1 MVYHCALELFCP
13 QSSDCKP
20 VSAKLQTFY
29 HRRNLPFMDTTMT
42 QLTPYSASPSSRQF
56 SVLLTVCLAGVIL
69 PLNFVSGA
77 VATPAIAR
85 ELGGSAQALSW
96 ITNAFMLTFGCFLMA
111 AGALADEIGRKKVFI
126 SGVAGF
132 ALLSLLQSFSTS
144 LLAIDLLRGTQG
156 IVAAAALAGGSAAL
170 AQEFDG
176 PARTRAFS
184 LLGTSF
190 GVGLAFG
197 PFVAGL
203 LIEHFGWRSVF
214 FSSMAV
220 ALLSL
225 LAGSWRMQESRNP
238 DAQGIDWPGTL
249 SFTAMLALLTWA
261 LMDIPQYGLR
271 SAPVLGM
278 LGGAT
283 LLLALFIAVE
293 LRVKHP
299 MLDLS
304 LFRFPRFIG
313 VQALP
318 LATGF
323 CFVVL
328 LVILPM
334 QFIGII
340 GLSEQQ
346 AGLMMMALSLPMLA
360 VPLIAAWLTRWVS
373 AGVLC
378 TSGLVLAALGLWWLS
393 VAVNAQNFAQMILP
407 MLLIGLGTG
416 LPWGLMDGLSVSVVP
431 KERAGMATGIFSTTR
446 VAGEGISLATVG
458 ALLAAFMYNGLA
470 MHFSGADIA
479 QASQRLATG
488 DLHQAQRLIPGAS
501 VAQLQQIY
509 ATSLHHLLLCL
520 MAITLA
526 SALVVLL
533 ALAGKETTPDTA
545 GVQNDLAP

>member
-1 MVYHCALELFCP
+1 
-13 QSSDCKP
+13 
-20 VSAKLQTFY
+20 
-29 HRRNLPFMDTTMT
+29 MT
-42 QLTPYSASPSSRQF
+42 QPTLRSASHATGQF
-56 SVLLTVCLAGVIL
+56 SVLFTVCLAGMIL

-111 AGALADEIGRKKVFI
+111 AGALADEFGRKKVFI
-126 SGVAGF
+126 CGVAGF
-132 ALLSLLQSFSTS
+132 GLLSLLQSFSTS
-144 LLAIDLLRGTQG
+144 LLAIDLLRGAQG

-203 LIEHFGWRSVF
+203 LIAHFGWRSVF
-214 FSSMAV
+214 LTSTV
-220 ALLSL
+220 IALLSL
-225 LAGSWRMQESRNP
+225 LTGAWRMQESRNP
-238 DAQGIDWPGTL
+238 DAAGIDWPGTL

-261 LMDIPQYGLR
+261 LMDIPQYGLQ
-271 SAPVLGM
+271 SPQVMAM
-278 LGGAT
+278 LGGAA
-283 LLLALFIAVE
+283 LLLALFIVVE
-293 LRVKHP
+293 LHVKHP

-334 QFIGII
+334 QFIGIA

-360 VPLIAAWLTRWVS
+360 VPLIAAWLTRWIS

-393 VAVNAQNFAQMILP
+393 VAVSAQNLNHMILP

-458 ALLAAFMYNGLA
+458 ALLASFMHGGLA
-470 MHFSGADIA
+470 VHFSGADVA

-488 DLHQAQRLIPGAS
+488 DLHQAQRLLPGAS
-501 VAQLQQIY
+501 MSQLQQIY
-509 ATSLHHLLLCL
+509 GASLHHLLLCL
-520 MAITLA
+520 VAITLV
-526 SALVVLL
+526 SAGVVLF
-533 ALAGKETTPDTA
+533 ALAGKETAPGTA
-545 GVQNDLAP
+545 TVQKDLSP